1 MMATSKTY
9 SIANDTLN
17 GAADAAALHQE
28 VLADP
33 GILVALDRV
42 DVSGD
47 DLIVVF
53 KADID
58 AGTEA
63 ALDALVAAH
72 TGESIAEPIQT
83 VALHPDAVVGLPVVQ
98 SLDIPPGA
106 ADLTT
111 SYQIVAQPNSTAN
124 TDIQISGYLV
134 GPQGLCYIAGG
145 AYQCRNSAVIGSA
158 LHLSL
163 VDRDDALGMFALLGM
178 TRTRIVMQNVV
189 GTINVGD
196 YVVGASSGARSQV
209 LAVIDPTTIE
219 ITFESGWVGGFQRMW
234 VDGEDVVFENAN
246 GNPTGASAE
255 FVDWTEGGVI
265 EVQMMVKDEWIEG
278 YDERIIKPGGSKQ
291 IPAGFYL
298 RIKCGNTS
306 PTDKLRVK
314 VNFFLATK

>member
-134 GPQGLCYIAGG
+134 GPQGPL
-145 AYQCRNSAVIGSA
+145 
-158 LHLSL
+158 LHRRWGLP
-163 VDRDDALGMFALLGM
+163 VPE
-178 TRTRIVMQNVV
+178 Q
-189 GTINVGD
+189 
-196 YVVGASSGARSQV
+196 RSH
-209 LAVIDPTTIE
+209 
-219 ITFESGWVGGFQRMW
+219 
-234 VDGEDVVFENAN
+234 
-246 GNPTGASAE
+246 
-255 FVDWTEGGVI
+255 
-265 EVQMMVKDEWIEG
+265 
-278 YDERIIKPGGSKQ
+278 
-291 IPAGFYL
+291 
-298 RIKCGNTS
+298 
-306 PTDKLRVK
+306 RVRAAP
-314 VNFFLATK
+314 VPR